1 MGSHGRA
8 PAAGHRDAHGNLAQE
23 SAHHADQAFGRSVRI
38 SREPHPQQR
47 PSARRRADAR
57 GLICFA
63 QRKRTNQRSH
73 RASAQR
79 HPARGSAQF
88 HHHRTNSTA
97 GGGAFRRASGRHD
110 EQTPPGQH
118 RLSAASGDVPRARVD
133 QIFPQRNRRRLW
145 RARSRHGFAR
155 LQAREKADE
164 GAGQHSPDD
173 FVHRQL
179 VATLS
184 ACVRLSG
191 CLTKS
196 EALHLKR
203 VSVMKF
209 SVTKEKLLEGL
220 QQVQNVVST
229 RTTLPILS
237 NVLLQANGSEVHVTT
252 TDLDVGVR
260 GSFEAQVEKEGATT
274 LRARRLFNIVR
285 ELPSSEIQ
293 IDVDGKNAASIRSGQ
308 SFFKILGLPEEEFP
322 PLPKFENAKVVT
334 IRQKDL
340 RDGLRKT
347 SYAIST
353 DEPRYVLN
361 GLLFSLKENKLT
373 LVATDGRRLA
383 MVDIELEFPRS
394 HEADIIVP
402 TKAVTELGRL
412 LMDDGEVKMSIGSG
426 QIAFELNNTLLV
438 SKLIEGNYPNYKQVI
453 PTETKERVTL
463 ERETFLN
470 SLRRVSLLASD
481 KSNSI
486 KLNFTKNN
494 IDITA
499 NTPEVGEAKEALP
512 VTYKGR
518 EFSIAFNPEFL
529 MAPLRNLTEDEVF
542 LDLIDE
548 MSPGVLK
555 IQTPFLYV
563 LMPMRISS

>member
-1 MGSHGRA
+1 
-8 PAAGHRDAHGNLAQE
+8 
-23 SAHHADQAFGRSVRI
+23 
-38 SREPHPQQR
+38 
-47 PSARRRADAR
+47 
-57 GLICFA
+57 
-63 QRKRTNQRSH
+63 
-73 RASAQR
+73 
-79 HPARGSAQF
+79 
-88 HHHRTNSTA
+88 
-97 GGGAFRRASGRHD
+97 
-110 EQTPPGQH
+110 
-118 RLSAASGDVPRARVD
+118 
-133 QIFPQRNRRRLW
+133 
-145 RARSRHGFAR
+145 
-155 LQAREKADE
+155 
-164 GAGQHSPDD
+164 
-173 FVHRQL
+173 
-179 VATLS
+179 
-184 ACVRLSG
+184 
-191 CLTKS
+191 
-196 EALHLKR
+196 
-203 VSVMKF
+203 MKF

-237 NVLLQANGSEVHVTT
+237 NVLLQADGSEVHLTT

-260 GSFEAQVEKEGATT
+260 GSCEAQVDKEGATT
-274 LRARRLFNIVR
+274 LPARRLFNIVR

-293 IDVDGKNAASIRSGQ
+293 FDVDGKNAASIRSGQ

-322 PLPKFENAKVVT
+322 PLPKFEDAKVVT

-353 DEPRYVLN
+353 DETRYVLN
-361 GLLFSLKENKLT
+361 GILFSFKDNKLT

-383 MVDIELEFPRS
+383 MVEIELEFPRS
-394 HEADIIVP
+394 HEADIIIP
-402 TKAVTELGRL
+402 TKAVTELQRL
-412 LMDDGEVKMSIGSG
+412 LTDDGDAKVSMGNG
-426 QIAFELNNTLLV
+426 QIAFDLNKTLLV
-438 SKLIEGNYPNYKQVI
+438 SKLIEGNYPNYRQVI
-453 PTETKERVTL
+453 PAEAKERVKL

-486 KLNFTKNN
+486 KLNFSKNN

-499 NTPEVGEAKEALP
+499 NTPEVGEAKESLP
-512 VTYKGR
+512 VQYKGR
-518 EFSIAFNPEFL
+518 DFSMAFNPEFL
-529 MAPLRNLTEDEVF
+529 MAPLRALTEDEVF

>member
-1 MGSHGRA
+1 
-8 PAAGHRDAHGNLAQE
+8 
-23 SAHHADQAFGRSVRI
+23 
-38 SREPHPQQR
+38 
-47 PSARRRADAR
+47 
-57 GLICFA
+57 
-63 QRKRTNQRSH
+63 
-73 RASAQR
+73 
-79 HPARGSAQF
+79 
-88 HHHRTNSTA
+88 
-97 GGGAFRRASGRHD
+97 
-110 EQTPPGQH
+110 
-118 RLSAASGDVPRARVD
+118 
-133 QIFPQRNRRRLW
+133 
-145 RARSRHGFAR
+145 
-155 LQAREKADE
+155 
-164 GAGQHSPDD
+164 
-173 FVHRQL
+173 
-179 VATLS
+179 
-184 ACVRLSG
+184 
-191 CLTKS
+191 
-196 EALHLKR
+196 
-203 VSVMKF
+203 MKF

-237 NVLLQANGSEVHVTT
+237 NVLLQADGSEVHLTT

-260 GSFEAQVEKEGATT
+260 GSCEAQVDKEGATT
-274 LRARRLFNIVR
+274 LPARRLFNIVR

-293 IDVDGKNAASIRSGQ
+293 FDVDGKNAASIRSGQ

-322 PLPKFENAKVVT
+322 PLPKFEEAKVVT

-353 DEPRYVLN
+353 DETRYVLN
-361 GLLFSLKENKLT
+361 GILFSFKDNKLT

-383 MVDIELEFPRS
+383 MVEIELEFPRS
-394 HEADIIVP
+394 HEADIIIP
-402 TKAVTELGRL
+402 TKAVTELQRL
-412 LMDDGEVKMSIGSG
+412 LTDDGDAKVSMGNG
-426 QIAFELNNTLLV
+426 QIAFDLNKTLLV
-438 SKLIEGNYPNYKQVI
+438 SKLIEGNYPNYRQVI
-453 PTETKERVTL
+453 PAEAKERVKL

-486 KLNFTKNN
+486 KLNFSKNN

-499 NTPEVGEAKEALP
+499 NTPEVGEAKESLP
-512 VTYKGR
+512 VQYKGR
-518 EFSIAFNPEFL
+518 DFSMAFNPEFL
-529 MAPLRNLTEDEVF
+529 MAPLRALTEDEVF

>member
-1 MGSHGRA
+1 
-8 PAAGHRDAHGNLAQE
+8 
-23 SAHHADQAFGRSVRI
+23 
-38 SREPHPQQR
+38 
-47 PSARRRADAR
+47 
-57 GLICFA
+57 
-63 QRKRTNQRSH
+63 
-73 RASAQR
+73 
-79 HPARGSAQF
+79 
-88 HHHRTNSTA
+88 
-97 GGGAFRRASGRHD
+97 
-110 EQTPPGQH
+110 
-118 RLSAASGDVPRARVD
+118 
-133 QIFPQRNRRRLW
+133 
-145 RARSRHGFAR
+145 
-155 LQAREKADE
+155 
-164 GAGQHSPDD
+164 
-173 FVHRQL
+173 
-179 VATLS
+179 
-184 ACVRLSG
+184 
-191 CLTKS
+191 
-196 EALHLKR
+196 
-203 VSVMKF
+203 MKF
-209 SVTKEKLLEGL
+209 NVTKEKLLEGL

-237 NVLLQANGSEVHVTT
+237 NVLLQANGNEVYLTT

-260 GSFEAQVEKEGATT
+260 GSFEAEVEKEGATT
-274 LRARRLFNIVR
+274 LPARRLFNIIR
-285 ELPSSEIQ
+285 ELPSSGIQ

-322 PLPKFENAKVVT
+322 PLPKFEDAKIVT

-353 DEPRYVLN
+353 DETRYVLN
-361 GLLFSLKENKLT
+361 GVLFSFKDNKLT

-383 MVDIELEFPRS
+383 MLDIELEFPRS

-402 TKAVTELGRL
+402 TKAVTELQRL
-412 LMDDGEVKMSIGSG
+412 LTDDGEVKVSMGSG
-426 QIAFELNNTLLV
+426 QIAF
-438 SKLIEGNYPNYKQVI
+438 
-453 PTETKERVTL
+453 

-486 KLNFTKNN
+486 KLNFSKNN
-494 IDITA
+494 IEITA
-499 NTPEVGEAKEALP
+499 NTPEVGEAKESLA
-512 VTYKGR
+512 VVYKGR
-518 EFSIAFNPEFL
+518 DFSIAFNPEFL

>member
-1 MGSHGRA
+1 
-8 PAAGHRDAHGNLAQE
+8 
-23 SAHHADQAFGRSVRI
+23 
-38 SREPHPQQR
+38 
-47 PSARRRADAR
+47 
-57 GLICFA
+57 
-63 QRKRTNQRSH
+63 
-73 RASAQR
+73 
-79 HPARGSAQF
+79 
-88 HHHRTNSTA
+88 
-97 GGGAFRRASGRHD
+97 
-110 EQTPPGQH
+110 
-118 RLSAASGDVPRARVD
+118 
-133 QIFPQRNRRRLW
+133 
-145 RARSRHGFAR
+145 
-155 LQAREKADE
+155 
-164 GAGQHSPDD
+164 
-173 FVHRQL
+173 
-179 VATLS
+179 
-184 ACVRLSG
+184 
-191 CLTKS
+191 
-196 EALHLKR
+196 
-203 VSVMKF
+203 MKF
-209 SVTKEKLLEGL
+209 SATKEKLLEGL

-237 NVLLQANGSEVHVTT
+237 NVLLQAKGGEVLLTT

-260 GSFEAQVEKEGATT
+260 GAFEASVEKDGATT
-274 LRARRLFNIVR
+274 LPARRLFTIIR
-285 ELPSSEIQ
+285 ELPSSEVSVE
-293 IDVDGKNAASIRSGQ
+293 VDGKNAASIRSGQ

-322 PLPKFENAKVVT
+322 PLPKFDSAKVVT

-353 DEPRYVLN
+353 DETRYVLN
-361 GLLFSLKENKLT
+361 GLLFSFKENKLT

-383 MVDIELEFPRS
+383 MVDIELEFPKS

-412 LMDDGEVKMSIGSG
+412 LTEDGEVKVSVGSG
-426 QIAFELNNTLLV
+426 QIAFDLNNTLLV

-486 KLNFTKNN
+486 KLNFSKNN

-499 NTPEVGEAKEALP
+499 NTPEVGEAKESLP
-512 VTYKGR
+512 VAYKGR
-518 EFSIAFNPEFL
+518 DFSIAFNPEFL
-529 MAPLRNLTEDEVF
+529 MAPLRALGEDEVF

-555 IQTPFLYV
+555 ISTPFLYV

>member
-1 MGSHGRA
+1 
-8 PAAGHRDAHGNLAQE
+8 
-23 SAHHADQAFGRSVRI
+23 
-38 SREPHPQQR
+38 
-47 PSARRRADAR
+47 
-57 GLICFA
+57 
-63 QRKRTNQRSH
+63 
-73 RASAQR
+73 
-79 HPARGSAQF
+79 
-88 HHHRTNSTA
+88 
-97 GGGAFRRASGRHD
+97 
-110 EQTPPGQH
+110 
-118 RLSAASGDVPRARVD
+118 
-133 QIFPQRNRRRLW
+133 
-145 RARSRHGFAR
+145 
-155 LQAREKADE
+155 
-164 GAGQHSPDD
+164 
-173 FVHRQL
+173 
-179 VATLS
+179 
-184 ACVRLSG
+184 
-191 CLTKS
+191 
-196 EALHLKR
+196 
-203 VSVMKF
+203 MKF
-209 SVTKEKLLEGL
+209 SVSKEKLLECL

-237 NVLLQANGSEVHVTT
+237 NVLLQTNGSEVRLTT

-260 GSFEAQVEKEGATT
+260 GSFEATIEKEGATT
-274 LRARRLFNIVR
+274 LPARRLFTIIR

-293 IDVDGKNAASIRSGQ
+293 FDVDGKNAASIRSGQ

-322 PLPKFENAKVVT
+322 PLPKFDDSKVVT

-353 DEPRYVLN
+353 DETRYVLN
-361 GLLFSLKENKLT
+361 GVLFSFKDNKLT

-383 MVDIELEFPRS
+383 MLDIDLEFPRS

-402 TKAVTELGRL
+402 TKAVTELQRL
-412 LMDDGEVKMSIGSG
+412 LTDDGDVRVSVGTG
-426 QIAFELNNTLLV
+426 QIAFDLNNTLLV
-438 SKLIEGNYPNYKQVI
+438 SKLIEGNYPNYRQVI
-453 PTETKERVTL
+453 PGEMKERVTL

-499 NTPEVGEAKEALP
+499 NTPEVGEAKESLA
-512 VTYKGR
+512 VAYKGR

-548 MSPGVLK
+548 MSPGVIK
-555 IQTPFLYV
+555 IQSPFLYV